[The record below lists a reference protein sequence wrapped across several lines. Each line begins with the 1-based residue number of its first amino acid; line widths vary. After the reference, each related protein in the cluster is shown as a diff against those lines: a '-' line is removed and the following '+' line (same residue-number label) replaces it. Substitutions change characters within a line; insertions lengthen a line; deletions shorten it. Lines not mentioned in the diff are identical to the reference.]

1 MKKAKST
8 RRRAVR
14 RQLFNLT
21 SPIFIETLLIMLL
34 GSVDVFMLSRYS
46 DGTVAAVGVVNQ
58 LLNLVFLLF
67 GITTLGTSVLCS
79 QYLGAQQKDSVKQ
92 VIGVSLLVNFLVG
105 LAVSALLYFFA
116 PGLLA
121 LMGLDSKV
129 IADGTAYMKIVGGF
143 AFLQAVSMTV
153 SAVLRAHN
161 KAYYP
166 MAVTAV
172 INVLNVLGNYALIF
186 GKFGLPA
193 LGVAG
198 AAVSTSLCRLVALG
212 LLLVILFKKIVP
224 RLPLGLFRPFPTDKL
239 KNLLIVGLPAAGEQ
253 FSYNFSQVVIT
264 YFTVMLGT
272 AAVAARAY
280 AMNIVMFSYVFSAA
294 IGQGAAISI
303 GHFIGRERDAA
314 AYTVEQYAIR
324 LALTVTVIVS
334 MLSALMGTNIF
345 KLLTHNPDIIRM
357 GAVILYI
364 DVVLEIGRAVNIT
377 SVNSL
382 NAAGDVFY
390 PFWTGII
397 VMWGVATLLSYVF
410 GIWLGWGL
418 AGIWWAMALDE
429 NIRAVIFEI
438 RWRSKKWRSKAFAR
452 KSQKA

>member
-1 MKKAKST
+1 MKKAKS
-8 RRRAVR
+8 RRRPVR

-67 GITTLGTSVLCS
+67 GITTLGTSVLCA
-79 QYLGAQQKDSVKQ
+79 QYLGAEQKDSVKQ

-116 PGLLA
+116 PQLLA
-121 LMGLDSKV
+121 LMGLEKDV
-129 IADGTAYMKIVGGF
+129 VADGTAYMQIVGGF
-143 AFLQAVSMTV
+143 AFLQAAAMTV

-198 AAVSTSLCRLVALG
+198 AAVSTSLCRFVALG
-212 LLLVILFKKIVP
+212 LLFYILFKKVVP
-224 RLPLGLFRPFPTDKL
+224 GLPLGLFRPFPKDKL

-314 AYTVEQYAIR
+314 AYTVEQYSIR
-324 LALTVTVIVS
+324 LALFVTIVIS
-334 MLSALMGTNIF
+334 LLSALMGTNIF
-345 KLLTHNPDIIRM
+345 KLLTSNPDIIHM
-357 GAVILYI
+357 GAVVLYI

-410 GIWLGWGL
+410 GVWLGWGL

-438 RWRSKKWRSKAFAR
+438 RWRSKKWTSKAFAR
-452 KSQKA
+452 KSRKA